1 MHVGTFIRS
10 FRLSAGLTQAQL
22 ARRMGTTQSAIARL
36 EGRAAN
42 PTVSH
47 LERALRAAGQRL
59 ELRSVAAE
67 PSVDETLLRRNIA
80 LPPSERIRQFE
91 AAYGSARE
99 IARAGARSRGDL
111 A

>member
-1 MHVGTFIRS
+1 MTPGALIRS
-10 FRLSAGLTQAQL
+10 ARLGSGLTQEQL
-22 ARRMGTTQSAIARL
+22 ARRLATTQSAIARL
-36 EGRAAN
+36 EGPAGN

-47 LERALRAAGQRL
+47 LERVLRAAGQRL
-59 ELRSVAAE
+59 ELRAVAAAG
-67 PSVDETLLRRNIA
+67 SVDETLLRRNIA